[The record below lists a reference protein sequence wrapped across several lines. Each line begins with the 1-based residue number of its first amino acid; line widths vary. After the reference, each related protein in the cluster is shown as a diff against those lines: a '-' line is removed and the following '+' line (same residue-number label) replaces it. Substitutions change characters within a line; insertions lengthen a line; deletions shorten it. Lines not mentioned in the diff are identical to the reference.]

1 MTDATRDCEYDLVL
15 AARAGGPD
23 ERARLIDAYTPHIK
37 NVARPYRRAPGIE
50 QAELFQEG
58 VVGLLRALERYDS
71 ELGTPF
77 WPYATWWVRQAM
89 QRLISER
96 SSPVVLSDRASRQLM
111 QIRRARQRWSQEHA
125 SEPSLGE
132 LADAAGTTRAQ
143 VQSLLAAHRMPRDL
157 DERADADGARGRSS
171 GERLA
176 DPRAEDPYDRVPETI
191 AAELLPKVL
200 EGLTPRER
208 RIIRGRF
215 GLGGPEQTLRGLARE
230 LEISAERVR
239 QIEGQ
244 ALKKLRAAEWSP
256 RPVNGSAP
264 EWQELMAS

>member
-1 MTDATRDCEYDLVL
+1 MTDSTRDSEHDLVL

-23 ERARLIDAYTPHIK
+23 ERAQLVEACLPHIK
-37 NVARPYRRAPGIE
+37 TVARRYRGVPGIE

-58 VVGLLRALERYDS
+58 VVGLLRALERFDS

-96 SSPVVLSDRASRQLM
+96 SAPVVLSDRASRQLM
-111 QIRRARQRWSQEHA
+111 RIRRAHQRWSQEHA
-125 SEPSLGE
+125 REPSLAE

-143 VQSLLAAHRMPRDL
+143 VQSLLAVQRMPRDL
-157 DERADADGARGRSS
+157 DEWADPDGARGMSS

-176 DPRAEDPYDRVPETI
+176 DPRAEDPYDRVPETV
-191 AAELLPKVL
+191 AAEVLPKVL
-200 EGLTPRER
+200 AGLTPRER

-215 GLGGPEQTLRGLARE
+215 GLDDAEQTLRELARE

-239 QIEGQ
+239 QIEER
-244 ALKKLRAAEWSP
+244 ALEKLRAAEWSP
-256 RPVNGSAP
+256 RPVNGSAS
-264 EWQELMAS
+264 EGQELVAS